1 MKDKPIYLWPFI
13 GVYRLVMLIFK
24 IPVML
29 VYYFF
34 MGVLTTV
41 AFISFAWW
49 KFLKYLAFGFS
60 FPFVVAGRSIKGDN
74 KPSSKKTATVVVKPS
89 KKKKSN
95 FIEADIAE
103 LAKTN
108 PRLAKK
114 LAKKKAKEQA
124 RKERLEAKR
133 KIKKAKE
140 EAKLRKANKN
150 LDKLNEAAEA
160 RRKRN
165 ALIQEQ
171 NMDLMNK
178 NRQEIV
184 SNMKES
190 DKKSHGKV
198 VRRKKSIGEA
208 INDFLEGL
216 ITKTARSKD
225 SGIAKHKINKQE
237 LQREAI
243 LLDLTGKDAV
253 KSEKKQVYEYV
264 AKNPDGDVVTGYFDA
279 FSKVEV
285 HSFLLSEGYEVYSI
299 KTNGWIRFIHGS
311 QEVKGVKFKM
321 KDLLFFLTQLSTYI
335 KAGIPLVESLRIL
348 SKQFAQ
354 KGYQKIFRAM
364 IYDLTMGDNFSTAM
378 EKQGNAFP
386 KILSNM
392 IKTSEMTGELP
403 EILDDMQKYF
413 DETDKTRKQMITAL
427 TYPTIVFVL
436 AIAASAFIMIY
447 IVPKFVTIYAG
458 MDNAQLPAITQI
470 ILAISDFLVKK
481 WPLLLGI
488 IAGVIII
495 FIYLYKN
502 VKVIRYFMQ
511 YGMMHVPVIGNVII
525 YNEVTMFTKT
535 FASLLKH
542 NVFITDTMDI
552 LNKISN
558 NEVWKVLIL
567 DCIANLSKGEKIS
580 LAFKGQWAVPIP
592 AYEMIVTGERT
603 GQLPEMMQKVS
614 EYYQELHRNAVG
626 RIKSF
631 IEPFLILFLVG
642 VVGVIVLSIIIPMF
656 DMYNQLT

>member
-13 GVYRLVMLIFK
+13 AVYRLVMFIIKL
-24 IPVML
+24 PVMIIF
-29 VYYFF
+29 YFF
-34 MGVLTTV
+34 MGVLTTIT
-41 AFISFAWW
+41 FISFAWW

-60 FPFVVAGRSIKGDN
+60 FPFVVAGRSIKGDS
-74 KPSSKKTATVVVKPS
+74 KPSSNKTATVVVKPS

-103 LAKTN
+103 IAKTN

-243 LLDLTGKDAV
+243 LLDLTGKDAI
-253 KSEKKQVYEYV
+253 KTEKKQVYEYV

-335 KAGIPLVESLRIL
+335 KAGIPLVDSFRIL
-348 SKQFAQ
+348 AKQTVNSSKR
-354 KGYQKIFRAM
+354 KVYELV
-364 IYDLTMGDNFSTAM
+364 IYDLLAGDSLSDAFA
-378 EKQGNAFP
+378 KQKKAFP
-386 KILSNM
+386 KLLVNM
-392 IKTSEMTGELP
+392 VKSAELTGDLP
-403 EILDDMQKYF
+403 NILDDMADYYASI
-413 DETDKTRKQMITAL
+413 DKTRKEILLRTKK
-427 TYPTIVFVL
+427 
-436 AIAASAFIMIY
+436 S
-447 IVPKFVTIYAG
+447 
-458 MDNAQLPAITQI
+458 TQ
-470 ILAISDFLVKK
+470 SLVS
-481 WPLLLGI
+481 
-488 IAGVIII
+488 V
-495 FIYLYKN
+495 
-502 VKVIRYFMQ
+502 
-511 YGMMHVPVIGNVII
+511 
-525 YNEVTMFTKT
+525 
-535 FASLLKH
+535 
-542 NVFITDTMDI
+542 
-552 LNKISN
+552 
-558 NEVWKVLIL
+558 
-567 DCIANLSKGEKIS
+567 
-580 LAFKGQWAVPIP
+580 
-592 AYEMIVTGERT
+592 
-603 GQLPEMMQKVS
+603 
-614 EYYQELHRNAVG
+614 
-626 RIKSF
+626 
-631 IEPFLILFLVG
+631 
-642 VVGVIVLSIIIPMF
+642 
-656 DMYNQLT
+656 